1 MSASSSFLAETN
13 RIISQRAH
21 LFELVARDDLGNLL
35 RELDFDWQTY
45 TFNPDAEIVARLL
58 KEGLVDT
65 EAAPPKMNRMGA
77 LFLSR
82 LLIHLDVEKLGIG
95 VFGDLNEK
103 YVDFKT
109 LSSGKNSI
117 VVLAR
122 HKLLGSKVVLKIVR
136 PGASHDIASSI
147 GKLSRIKSDTA
158 IVLPNDFAEVRTT
171 DLLGKPVTLGCLVFP
186 FVDGITF
193 REFLVQKNHHL
204 NSQVVLSFAKQIGG
218 ALRELEEIGAYHGD
232 LHEAN
237 ILVDQ
242 FARGGARFRVVD
254 ISFDAMGSL
263 PFEECRNNDLSN
275 FKQHLWRLMSMQK
288 AFVPRMSLR
297 KYIGSRNYFKI
308 MEVLSEDTKSFT
320 QVCNDLASD
329 DQFTRYVAERNA
341 FIVERFHNPVSFR
354 LQRYEEITD
363 PTIAVRL
370 FVPYEPL
377 MKRITG
383 FSNVYVSGNRGS
395 GKSTYLAS
403 LAFFPQAEGKLVSVD
418 EIFGVYFPCRQGEF
432 RPLSSNPN
440 WSAETERGLLA
451 NLLVT
456 KIVRR
461 TLELL
466 SAGVGSRRLANP
478 TSLRELHDFVSQF
491 VAPPGIISVD
501 RDIQSPLENLVS
513 TMVRVEME
521 EIDRFRFATGLSGRE
536 KSGRVLLEFFRLVR
550 ETFGELTTTRFHL
563 LFDDAGT
570 PYVPENVQEAIC
582 DLILTSNAIFCV
594 KLSAEKYTFGFCSSE
609 GKVLENGQDYFEHDI
624 SQILFIGSGSAGLSR
639 TDLEQHF
646 RRIVDQRLN
655 HFSYRSGSITDY
667 LGDGQ
672 VSSDRLLKF
681 LALGRKDAHYC
692 GWTAVWN
699 IADRTPRNLIEIVS
713 EIFSVGGV
721 ERDTP
726 PEVVGRREQ
735 DRAIRTISEKRFES
749 LSQISGSIEIQ
760 GRTVSLGRHLFEAT
774 AAIGSTFR
782 RYLKSEASQKRIRQH
797 LAIERNDQGDLSR
810 EAEVVLRRL
819 ITFGVLDS
827 GRTSFARDDEL
838 KKPFYVLNRIYCPA
852 FSIGYRR
859 DDHLR
864 LSTGKMELL
873 LINPPRFMR
882 EGTKRLRDGA
892 DPVSD
897 DMFGYDLQE

>member
-1 MSASSSFLAETN
+1 VNTSSSFLGETN
-13 RIISQRAH
+13 RIIAQRAS
-21 LFELVARDDLGNLL
+21 LFDLVSRRDLGNLL
-35 RELDFDWQTY
+35 RELNFNWQTY
-45 TFNPDAEIVARLL
+45 AFNPSAEIVPLL
-58 KEGLVDT
+58 TKEGLLDET
-65 EAAPPKMNRMGA
+65 STLPRMSRIGA

-82 LLIHLDVEKLGIG
+82 LLVHFDVEKLGTG
-95 VFGDLNEK
+95 VFGDLNLK
-103 YVDFKT
+103 YADFKT
-109 LSSGKNSI
+109 LSAGKNSI

-122 HKLLGSKVVLKIVR
+122 HKLLGSRVVLKIVR
-136 PGASHDIASSI
+136 PGASADIASSV
-147 GKLSRIKSDTA
+147 GKLSKIRPDTA
-158 IVLPNDFAEVRTT
+158 IVLPNDFVEVATT
-171 DLLGKPVTLGCLVFP
+171 DLLDKPVTLGWLVFP
-186 FVDGITF
+186 FVEGITF

-263 PFEECRNNDLSN
+263 PFEQCRNNDLSN
-275 FKQHLWRLMSMQK
+275 LKQHLWRLMSMQK
-288 AFVPRMSLR
+288 AFMPRMSLR
-297 KYIGSRNYFKI
+297 KYIGSRNYFRI
-308 MEVLSEDTKSFT
+308 MDALSEDAKSFS
-320 QVCNDLASD
+320 QVCHALSSD
-329 DQFTRYVAERNA
+329 DQYTRYVTDRST
-341 FIVERFHNPVSFR
+341 FIIERFHSPVSFR

-363 PTIAVRL
+363 ATIAVRL

-395 GKSTYLAS
+395 GKSTYLAA
-403 LAFFPQAEGKLVSVD
+403 LAFFPQAESKLVSAD

-432 RPLSSNPN
+432 RPLSANPN
-440 WSAETERGLLA
+440 WSAETERGLLT

-466 SAGVGSRRLANP
+466 GAGVGSGRLGNP
-478 TSLRELHDFVSQF
+478 TSFKDLHDFVSLF
-491 VAPPGIISVD
+491 VSPPGIISVD
-501 RDIQSPLENLVS
+501 RDIQSDLENLVS

-521 EIDRFRFATGLSGRE
+521 EIEHFRFANALSGKE
-536 KSGRVLLEFFRLVR
+536 KNGRALLEFFRLVR
-550 ETFGELTTTRFHL
+550 ETFGELATTRFHL

-570 PYVPENVQEAIC
+570 PYVPENVQQAIC
-582 DLILTSNAIFCV
+582 DLILTSNSVFCV
-594 KLSAEKYTFGFCSSE
+594 KLSAEKFTFGFCSSE

-639 TDLEQHF
+639 VDLEQHF
-646 RRIVDQRLN
+646 RKIVDQRLS
-655 HFSYRSGSITDY
+655 HFSYQSGSITDY

-672 VSSDRLLKF
+672 VSSERLLKF

-721 ERDTP
+721 ERDTQ
-726 PEVVGRREQ
+726 PEIVGRREQ

-760 GRTVSLGRHLFEAT
+760 GKTVSLGRHLFEAT
-774 AAIGSTFR
+774 AAIGSTFK
-782 RYLKSEASQKRIRQH
+782 RYLKSVASQKRIRQH
-797 LAIERNDQGDLSR
+797 LAIERNDQGELSR

-882 EGTKRLRDGA
+882 EGTKRLRDGV
-892 DPVSD
+892 DPISD